1 MSDPHE
7 FRYELDKVRQN
18 LRLHR
23 IAAYRH
29 ALKHAGY
36 CPQSIDWAV
45 KRNDAW
51 IKSGDWTG
59 EPKR

>member
-1 MSDPHE
+1 MSAPHE

-36 CPQSIDWAV
+36 CERSIELAV
-45 KRNDAW
+45 ERNREW
-51 IKSGDWTG
+51 IDSGDWTG